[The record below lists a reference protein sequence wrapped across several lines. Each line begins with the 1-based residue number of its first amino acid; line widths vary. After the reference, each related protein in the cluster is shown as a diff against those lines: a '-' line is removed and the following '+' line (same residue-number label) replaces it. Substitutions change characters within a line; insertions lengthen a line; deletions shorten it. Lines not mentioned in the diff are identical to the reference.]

1 MNNSVIQ
8 IDFHNLIYVIRV
20 IVDLLAICGVTIEV
34 LPIKVSPLKWIGKK
48 ITESTNERID
58 KIQKQ
63 VDTIEYEN
71 DMRDLRN
78 TKSRIHQ
85 YGLQLRK
92 GEDLSEEIIK
102 SAFDD
107 LDVYEF
113 YKEKYHFM
121 NINGKKI
128 KINGEVEVDRKL
140 LQDAAARK
148 KH

>member
-63 VDTIEYEN
+63 VDTMEYEN

-107 LDVYEF
+107 LDVYDF

>member
-107 LDVYEF
+107 LDVYDF